1 MGGFEV
7 TKMRHSFRAT
17 ATRFFAAAVLG
28 AGALYALAGNDTAQA
43 YSGAQ
48 AEAQS
53 DPRSADP
60 YSFPNID
67 LCCKKAK
74 KKKKPYRRGGR
85 RGGGYGDGPYNGG
98 NGGGYG
104 DDDYGDYDDSDNSH
118 RGGRAVRVSC
128 GAPQRYS
135 YSSISEAL
143 EHVREGGRIVVRP
156 GAPCDVSGLTI
167 DQGITIES
175 DDYEYGGRA
184 DLRGNGECVTI
195 SPSYASSVVS
205 FRGVD
210 IDGCLTLQHG
220 RLDFKEVN
228 LASRGSDDAVRVNGG
243 TFSST
248 DSTIRARGTAINAK
262 RGVMVSLT
270 GGGFASSARATHVI
284 RLEVDG
290 ANLQNTMIKGGLTG
304 VYVGMQGRYPVTF
317 SRVQVVRGEVSEI
330 YQIGP
335 GKAGIV
341 IGGSAPGDDLPSLPN
356 LPGTSV
362 SIDGGVVA
370 GYVDGVVFSSG
381 VRGAA
386 KGVNIVHP
394 GRGIVVEAGAAVDL
408 RENKITHAKRNGIYL
423 ARGASGSASFNDIQ
437 CDDGHCVCYDD
448 ECTSRSDREFG
459 RGAFRMSGTRCDD

>member
-1 MGGFEV
+1 MIGRVKVKNMRDRFGV
-7 TKMRHSFRAT
+7 TGL
-17 ATRFFAAAVLG
+17 TRLFAAAVLA
-28 AGALYALAGNDTAQA
+28 AGALFALAGSNAVQA

-53 DPRSADP
+53 DPRSVDP

-67 LCCKKAK
+67 LCCKTPK
-74 KKKKPYRRGGR
+74 KKKKPRRRGGYG
-85 RGGGYGDGPYNGG
+85 GGGYGDNG
-98 NGGGYG
+98 
-104 DDDYGDYDDSDNSH
+104 DYGDYDDGDYSH
-118 RGGRAVRVSC
+118 RNGRAVRVSC

-184 DLRGNGECVTI
+184 DLRGNGECVSI

-228 LASRGSDDAVRVNGG
+228 LASRSSDDAVRINGG

-270 GGGFASSARATHVI
+270 GGGFASGARAEHVI

-290 ANLQNTMIKGGLTG
+290 ANLQNTMIKGGQTG

-317 SRVQVVRGEVSEI
+317 SRVQVVRGEASEI

-362 SIDGGVVA
+362 SIEGGVVG
-370 GYVDGVVFSSG
+370 GYVDGIVFSSG

-408 RENKITHAKRNGIYL
+408 RENKITHAKRTGIHL
-423 ARGASGSASFNDIQ
+423 AGGASGSASFNDIQ
-437 CDDGHCVCYDD
+437 CDDGHCVCYDG